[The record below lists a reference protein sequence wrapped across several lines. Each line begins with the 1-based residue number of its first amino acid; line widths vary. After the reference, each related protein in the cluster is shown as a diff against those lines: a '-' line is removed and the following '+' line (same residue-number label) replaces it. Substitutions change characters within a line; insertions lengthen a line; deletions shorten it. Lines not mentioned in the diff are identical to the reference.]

1 MAETQAKL
9 NNLRIAPRKV
19 RLVADLIKGM
29 SAAEARAELTFS
41 KKRSAPAILKLLQS
55 AVANAKNNQ
64 KLEEDKLYIKSIRVD
79 KGPMLKRALPRAR
92 GMATPIHKIW
102 SHVIIVLETNE
113 DLKPS
118 RFTFHARKKIGRKT
132 KEEKKETPK
141 EKQEKPKL
149 SEEGKKDEVITKKGE
164 APVKKFFQRKVI

>member
-55 AVANAKNNQ
+55 AVANAKN
-64 KLEEDKLYIKSIRVD
+64 KRRFEAAPIYI
-79 KGPMLKRALPRAR
+79 P
-92 GMATPIHKIW
+92 
-102 SHVIIVLETNE
+102 
-113 DLKPS
+113 
-118 RFTFHARKKIGRKT
+118 RKKKDRKKNKRRKKGSSERKT
-132 KEEKKETPK
+132 GKAKTFGRRKKRRN
-141 EKQEKPKL
+141 
-149 SEEGKKDEVITKKGE
+149 SDKKGRG
-164 APVKKFFQRKVI
+164 AGQKVFPA

>member
-79 KGPMLKRALPRAR
+79 KCPRNKRRFKAV
-92 GMATPIHKIW
+92 PIYI
-102 SHVIIVLETNE
+102 
-113 DLKPS
+113 P
-118 RFTFHARKKIGRKT
+118 RKKKDRKKNKRRKKGNSERKT
-132 KEEKKETPK
+132 GETETFGRRKKRR
-141 EKQEKPKL
+141 
-149 SEEGKKDEVITKKGE
+149 SNHKKGRGTS
-164 APVKKFFQRKVI
+164 QKVFPA